1 MRQRPQPPPHEPR
14 RSTSSTTAARR
25 RAMCALV
32 AGFVA
37 AAGAQAAAPAAKPHP
52 FNVRDLVAFDRLSDP
67 RVSPDNRWVA
77 FTVSALDLDANRR
90 RTDLW
95 LVGVDG
101 SGLRRLTTHEAS
113 DTSPRWSP
121 DGRSL
126 WFLST
131 RSGASQVWKLAI
143 DGGEPQAVTKLPL
156 DVGAFALSRDGALLA
171 VALEV
176 FPDCA
181 DVDCTRARL
190 DADEKRPASGRLYES
205 LPFRHWDTWSD
216 GRRSHLFVL
225 PAAGGTPVDIMKGM
239 QAHAPTKPFG
249 GDEEFTFTP
258 DGKSIVFTAKDV
270 GREEMWSTNNDLWL
284 APVDGSKPPRKLT
297 DNPANDTTPLFA
309 PDGRTLAYLAM
320 ARPGYEADRLRL
332 VLRDGT
338 TGAPRILT
346 ESWDRSVSSF
356 VWSADGRELYV
367 AAEQLGQGP
376 IFAIDAVTGAV
387 RTLVDQGRA
396 HSPQPAGSR
405 IVYGLEHLTSP
416 VELYAVPTGG
426 GTPQKLTDMNR
437 ERLASVR
444 MGVAEQFHFSGWNN
458 ETVYG
463 YLVKPADFDAKNKK
477 KYPVAFLVHGGP
489 QGSMANDFHYR
500 WNPQTYAG
508 AGYAVVVIDFHGSTG
523 YGQAF
528 CDAIRGDWGG
538 KPLEDLQKGLEF
550 ALRQYPFLDGDRV
563 AALGA
568 SYGGF
573 MINWI
578 AGAWPDRFRC
588 LVSHDGNLDE
598 RAAYY
603 MTEELWFPEWDHLG
617 TPWDNPDG
625 YAKHNPQDLVSRWQT
640 PILVVH
646 GGRDFR
652 VVETMGMS
660 TFTAAQRRG
669 IPSKFLHFPDE
680 NHWVLKPHNSILWH
694 DTVIGW
700 LDEWTKP
707 AKKKK

>member
-1 MRQRPQPPPHEPR
+1 MRHLDPSRQPAPRRRSVSRAVSRPQ
-14 RSTSSTTAARR
+14 TLGVIAVLDIGAAVQTTAA
-25 RAMCALV
+25 
-32 AGFVA
+32 A
-37 AAGAQAAAPAAKPHP
+37 AASKTHP

-77 FTVSALDLDANRR
+77 FTLSAVDLDANRR

-95 LVGVDG
+95 LVGTDG
-101 SGLRRLTTHEAS
+101 AGLRRLTTHEAA

-121 DGRSL
+121 DGRAL
-126 WFLST
+126 YFLST
-131 RSGASQVWKLAI
+131 RSGSSQVWKLAM
-143 DGGEPQAVTKLPL
+143 DGGEPQPVTTLPL
-156 DVGAFALSRDGALLA
+156 DVGAFALSHDGALVA
-171 VALEV
+171 VALDV

-181 DVDCTRARL
+181 DLDCTTARL
-190 DADEKRPASGRLYES
+190 AEIAKRPASGRLYDA

-225 PAAGGTPVDIMKGM
+225 PTSGGTPIDIMKGM

-258 DGKSIVFTAKDV
+258 DAKSVVFTAKNV

-284 APVDGSKPPRKLT
+284 APVDGRQPPRRLT
-297 DNPANDTTPLFA
+297 DNPANDTTPRFS

-320 ARPGYEADRLRL
+320 ARPGYEADQLRL
-332 VLRDGT
+332 VLRAGT
-338 TGAPRILT
+338 TGAARVLT
-346 ESWDRSVSSF
+346 ENWDRSVSSF
-356 VWSADGRELYV
+356 TWSADGRELYV

-376 IFAIDAVTGAV
+376 VFAIDAATGAV

-396 HSPQPAGSR
+396 QAPQAAGSR
-405 IVYGLEHLTSP
+405 VVYGLEHLNSP
-416 VELYAVPTGG
+416 VELYAVPAAG
-426 GTPQKLTDMNR
+426 GTPQKLTDLNR
-437 ERLASVR
+437 DRLAAVR
-444 MGVAEQFHFSGWNN
+444 MGVAEQFHFDGWND

-463 YLVKPADFDAKNKK
+463 YLVKPVDFDAKK

-508 AGYAVVVIDFHGSTG
+508 AGYAVIVIDFHGSTG

-538 KPLEDLQKGLEF
+538 KPLVDLQRGLEY
-550 ALRQYPFLDGDRV
+550 ALQQYPFLDGDRV

-603 MTEELWFPEWDHLG
+603 MTEELWFPEWDHMG
-617 TPWDNPDG
+617 TPWNNPEG
-625 YAKHNPQDLVSRWQT
+625 YAKHNPQDLVSRWKT

-646 GGRDFR
+646 GARDFR

-660 TFTAAQRRG
+660 TFTTAQRLG
-669 IPSKFLHFPDE
+669 IPSKFLYFPDE

-694 DTVIGW
+694 DTVLAW

-707 AKKKK
+707 AKKK